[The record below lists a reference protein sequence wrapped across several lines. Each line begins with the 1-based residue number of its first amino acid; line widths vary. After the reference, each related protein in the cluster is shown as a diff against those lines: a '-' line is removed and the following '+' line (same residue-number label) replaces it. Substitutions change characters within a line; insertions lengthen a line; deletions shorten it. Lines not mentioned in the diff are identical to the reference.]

1 MVHIC
6 TMHAL
11 CRIIEKL
18 VYLYICFAWT
28 MKPKQESEKTI
39 KAIEKVL
46 SHIGLHG
53 GNVKIEEDTKRS
65 TSTSKPPTKPSIG
78 GVKARRFLSCF
89 RKDGQN
95 PEMFDK
101 WKDLHNVV
109 KDRAGRGAVQNKK
122 ANVWIHL
129 NKIFNYLEKDT
140 WSTND
145 LNMFQNTLETWKK
158 SFNEAWNEQNITHYM
173 VKFFTRHQYN

>member
-1 MVHIC
+1 
-6 TMHAL
+6 
-11 CRIIEKL
+11 
-18 VYLYICFAWT
+18 
-28 MKPKQESEKTI
+28 
-39 KAIEKVL
+39 
-46 SHIGLHG
+46 
-53 GNVKIEEDTKRS
+53 
-65 TSTSKPPTKPSIG
+65 
-78 GVKARRFLSCF
+78 
-89 RKDGQN
+89 
-95 PEMFDK
+95 MFDK

-109 KDRAGRGAVQNKK
+109 KDREGRGAVQNKK